1 MTPVYNVVS
10 FGFSVGLTRSMVE
23 AEEWRRK
30 AIDPKAFISH
40 TGLVARW
47 EAPEATKQAAT
58 NISPLLCSGKLPT
71 RPKAVAEDKTAK
83 YAKVGAPHRKAAK
96 KLSRRRNDYAKTM
109 ASKPKYTCP
118 GSLQRG

>member
-1 MTPVYNVVS
+1 MITVYNVIS
-10 FGFSVGLTRSMVE
+10 NGFSVGLTRSIVE

-47 EAPEATKQAAT
+47 EAPEVAKQSLA
-58 NISPLLCSGKLPT
+58 NVSPMLCTGKLPT

-83 YAKVGAPHRKAAK
+83 YAKIGAPHRKAAS
-96 KLSRRRNDYAKTM
+96 KLERRRKNYAKTM
-109 ASKPKYTCP
+109 SGKAKYICP